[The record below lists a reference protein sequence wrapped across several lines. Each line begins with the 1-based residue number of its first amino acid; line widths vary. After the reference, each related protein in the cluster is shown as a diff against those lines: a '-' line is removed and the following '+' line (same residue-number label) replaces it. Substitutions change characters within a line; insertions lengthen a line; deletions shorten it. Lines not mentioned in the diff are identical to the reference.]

1 MRTKNFN
8 TNRFIDSFSA
18 DRLKNSLIALSGVSD
33 VLIDLP
39 TSKITVTYDP
49 ERTNDKTISNT
60 IAFYV

>member
-8 TNRFIDSFSA
+8 TNNFIDDLSA
-18 DRLKNSLIALSGVSD
+18 NRLKNSLIALSGVSD

-39 TSKITVTYDP
+39 TCKVTVIYNP
-49 ERTNDKTISNT
+49 ERMNEQTIRNT